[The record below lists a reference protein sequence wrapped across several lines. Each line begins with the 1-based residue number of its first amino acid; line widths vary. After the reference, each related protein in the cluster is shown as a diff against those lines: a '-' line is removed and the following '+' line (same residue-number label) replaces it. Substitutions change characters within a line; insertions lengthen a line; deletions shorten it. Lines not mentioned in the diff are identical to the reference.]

1 MDISRSLI
9 KTIGNV
15 LEDAELHGITT
26 PTISM
31 KRLAAYALLLE
42 ARLDELEDS
51 EDELEIIFTPEGDDE
66 NGSQCIVCHDPLVG
80 KQRKFCSTSCSKAD
94 WRANNKT
101 RIRNYQ
107 RKWYR
112 KNKSKLRVV
121 K

>member
-9 KTIGNV
+9 QTIGSV
-15 LEDAELHGITT
+15 LEDTEAHGMS
-26 PTISM
+26 PTNSM
-31 KRLAAYALLLE
+31 KRLAAYGLLLE
-42 ARLDELEDS
+42 AKLDEMEES
-51 EDELEIIFTPEGDDE
+51 EELEIIFTPEDE

>member
-1 MDISRSLI
+1 MDISRSLVQ
-9 KTIGNV
+9 TIGKV
-15 LEDAELHGITT
+15 LEDAELYGMT

-31 KRLAAYALLLE
+31 KRLAGYGLLLE
-42 ARLDELEDS
+42 AKLDEMEES
-51 EDELEIIFTPEGDDE
+51 EELEIIFTPEGEDE

>member
-51 EDELEIIFTPEGDDE
+51 EEELEIIFTPEGDDE

>member
-9 KTIGNV
+9 QTIGSV
-15 LEDAELHGITT
+15 LEDTEAHGMS
-26 PTISM
+26 PTNSM
-31 KRLAAYALLLE
+31 KRLAAYGLLLE
-42 ARLDELEDS
+42 AKLDELEDS
-51 EDELEIIFTPEGDDE
+51 EEELEIIFTPEGEDE

>member
-9 KTIGNV
+9 QTIGKV
-15 LEDAELHGITT
+15 LEDAELHGMT

-31 KRLAAYALLLE
+31 KRLAAYGLLLE
-42 ARLDELEDS
+42 AKLDEMEDS
-51 EDELEIIFTPEGDDE
+51 EEELEIIFTPEGDDE

-80 KQRKFCSTSCSKAD
+80 KQRKFCSTSCAKAD